1 MAGSCSGG
9 QYWDG
14 LLKGCIGC
22 QTQCNQPH
30 VIPKCT
36 SYCESAHCKALLG
49 HYYDRLLKICVRCA
63 KICGS
68 HPPECSQHC
77 QKVSLPST
85 PRAPTPPVTTKK
97 LLVEVTSP
105 VPNSRGISGLTA
117 LEDST
122 ILLYSLLAVCMLL
135 LFSSLSLALAV
146 LLRRAR
152 AKTSKPGTKE
162 ANHNLESVAQQG
174 QEVGR
179 PGQSSKDFVTNS
191 NRTRDR
197 EQSYDSIPTET
208 CVCVH
213 CFPDLK
219 ALGQGNNRPL
229 RAPFSFYQQPFL
241 HRGPVRAEENLHISG
256 LEVLEEAAVG

>member
-1 MAGSCSGG
+1 MAGSCRGG

-22 QTQCNQPH
+22 QTQCNKPH

-97 LLVEVTSP
+97 LLVEVTSH

-122 ILLYSLLAVCMLL
+122 ILLYSLLGVCY
-135 LFSSLSLALAV
+135 SLAYNLGNS
-146 LLRRAR
+146 LLSEKR
-152 AKTSKPGTKE
+152 KPQTNNTAGP
-162 ANHNLESVAQQG
+162 QG
-174 QEVGR
+174 QDVSR
-179 PGQSSKDFVTNS
+179 KRRQRSKDFVTNS

-197 EQSYDSIPTET
+197 EPSYDSIPTET

-219 ALGQGNNRPL
+219 ALGQGNDRPL

>member
-1 MAGSCSGG
+1 MGASCHGG
-9 QYWDG
+9 QYWDA
-14 LLKGCIGC
+14 LLKKCIGC
-22 QTQCNQPH
+22 QIQCKQSH
-30 VIPKCT
+30 IIPKCT
-36 SYCESAHCKALLG
+36 SYCESARCKALLG
-49 HYYDRLLKICVRCA
+49 HYYDALLKICVKCS

-68 HPPECSQHC
+68 HPAECSQHC
-77 QKVSLPST
+77 QKLSFPST

-97 LLVEVTSP
+97 LLVEVTAH
-105 VPNSRGISGLTA
+105 VPNSRGISGLIA

-122 ILLYSLLAVCMLL
+122 ILLYSLLALCTLL

-152 AKTSKPGTKE
+152 AKTSKPGSKE
-162 ANHNLESVAQQG
+162 ANHNKESVVQQG

-179 PGQSSKDFVTNS
+179 PGQRSKDYVTNL
-191 NRTRDR
+191 NRTRDH
-197 EQSYDSIPTET
+197 EPSYDSIPTET

-219 ALGQGNNRPL
+219 ALGQGNDRPL
-229 RAPFSFYQQPFL
+229 RAPFSFYQQPVL
-241 HRGPVRAEENLHISG
+241 HRGPVWAEENLHNSG